1 MYIVPTGQ
9 LKILRNVPVDADY
22 QNTIYFGK
30 GENTRQ
36 ASVFSNFAKFTID
49 DHSYQRVTVNKIRV
63 GINSERL
70 YDCNYLMF
78 QNSTGFGS
86 YMWFYAFIDSITY
99 INNTVSEIE
108 YTIDSLQTYL
118 TYIDF
123 NMCFVERQHTPT
135 DNIGDNI
142 VPEGLELGE
151 QVYNGYSANGDFSGT
166 YSSGSELV
174 TTYPIDATGGEYAY
188 EPIVS
193 AYVNR
198 TMCIVVGLVVT
209 QNSNGTIYDG
219 TYGATILRAY
229 PCTPGGI
236 TGVNTLVQ
244 QHYADPD
251 SIQFMY
257 MCPKFAIG
265 LSTTIPNTGIAIP
278 YGHSG
283 KKQLYTAPALTG
295 TETLDGYLPINKKM
309 YTYPYNYLH
318 IDNSNGSDL
327 NLRYEYFGLQGEA
340 SEVGKPAISIGSNLT
355 FPLQVI
361 LKPVN
366 YKGCDAEEIET
377 EVLSINE
384 FPMCSWNVDTFKVW
398 MAQNAVPILINGA
411 AGVLSAGAS
420 LRRGMLFP
428 RAYNDKIRNAEWS
441 SRIGQDRSL
450 IGTIA
455 GALSDGYSAAIAAD
469 TVKGNFVTK
478 GANFSLGRKHF
489 YFGRVSVQH
498 EYAKIIDDYFTRY
511 GYAIKKLQVPNL
523 NARPEFT
530 YVKTIGCTIN
540 GSVPADDERNICNI
554 MDNGITF
561 WNNPANVGQYGLNNR
576 PV

>member
-9 LKILRNVPVDADY
+9 LKILKNVPVDADY

-36 ASVFSNFAKFTID
+36 AGVFSNFAKFTID
-49 DHSYQRVTVNKIRV
+49 DHSYQRVTFNKIRV

-78 QNSTGFGS
+78 QNSIGFGS

-135 DNIGDNI
+135 DRIGDNI
-142 VPEGLELGE
+142 VPEGIELGE

-166 YSSGSELV
+166 YSTDSGLV
-174 TTYPIDATGGEYAY
+174 TTYPIDATGGEYVY

-236 TGVNTLVQ
+236 TGINTLVQ

-318 IDNSNGSDL
+318 IDNANGNNL

-355 FPLQVI
+355 FPLQII

-366 YKGCDAEEIET
+366 YKGCDYEEVET

-384 FPMCSWNVDTFKVW
+384 YPMCSWNVDTYKVW
-398 MAQNAVPILINGA
+398 QAQNTVPMIIQGVGAVANTA
-411 AGVLSAGAS
+411 VGVAS
-420 LRRGMLFP
+420 GL
-428 RAYNDKIRNAEWS
+428 A
-441 SRIGQDRSL
+441 
-450 IGTIA
+450 IGTPKDAVKSAQFGGLNLVNTITNI
-455 GALSDGYSAAIAAD
+455 LSEAYTASIAAD
-469 TVKGNFVTK
+469 MVKGNFTTK

-498 EYAKIIDDYFTRY
+498 EYAKMIDDYFTRY

-530 YVKTIGCTIN
+530 YVKTIGCTIS